1 MEEQISVI
9 LIDDEDDFLF
19 MTGKSLEQSGF
30 IVQTAKSGTI
40 GLQLMREK
48 APDLVLLDL
57 NMPQPDGHQVC
68 DMIKNDATL
77 RKIPV
82 IILTSSDDIS
92 DKLQGL
98 DGGADDY
105 ITKYVDQREL
115 EARIKS
121 VVRRQRQ
128 NLDSNPLTHLPGNSV
143 IQNLLMQ
150 RVDEKLQF
158 TVAYTDLDNFKAFND
173 KYGFQ
178 RGDEVILF
186 TARVLKESCDT
197 EDFVGHIGGDDFVI
211 ISSPEKINKITD
223 KVVNKLD
230 SGIVDF
236 YDEDDRQKG
245 YVETKNRQGG
255 VQKFPFVSIS
265 IGVTTN
271 VHREF
276 ANIGEIVRVVTELKK
291 FAKQKEGSS
300 VVFDKRT
307 D

>member
-150 RVDEKLQF
+150 RVDEKSQF

>member
-1 MEEQISVI
+1 MEEKLSVI

-19 MTGKSLEQSGF
+19 MTGKTLEQSGF

-57 NMPQPDGHQVC
+57 NMPQPDGHQIC
-68 DMIKNDATL
+68 DMIKNDANL

-82 IILTSSDDIS
+82 VILTSSDDLS
-92 DKLQGL
+92 DKLQRL

-143 IQNLLMQ
+143 IQNLLMKK
-150 RVDEKLQF
+150 VEEKSQF

-178 RGDEVILF
+178 RGDQVILF

-197 EDFVGHIGGDDFVI
+197 DDFVGHIGGDDFVI
-211 ISSPEKINKITD
+211 ITSPDKINKITE

-236 YDEDDRQKG
+236 YDEGDRQKG
-245 YVETKNRQGG
+245 FVETKNRQGDL
-255 VQKFPFVSIS
+255 QKFPFVSIS
-265 IGVTTN
+265 IAVTTN

-276 ANIGEIVRVVTELKK
+276 ANIGEIVKVVTELKK

-300 VVFDKRT
+300 VVYDKRT

>member
-19 MTGKSLEQSGF
+19 MTGKSLGQSGF

-68 DMIKNDATL
+68 DMIKNDAIL

-92 DKLQGL
+92 DKLQRL

-150 RVDEKLQF
+150 RVDEKSQF

-186 TARVLKESCDT
+186 TAGVLKESCDT
-197 EDFVGHIGGDDFVI
+197 DDFVGHIGGDDFVI
-211 ISSPEKINKITD
+211 ITSPAKINKITE

-265 IGVTTN
+265 IAVTTN
-271 VHREF
+271 AHREF
-276 ANIGEIVRVVTELKK
+276 ANIGEIVRIVTELKK

>member
-1 MEEQISVI
+1 
-9 LIDDEDDFLF
+9 
-19 MTGKSLEQSGF
+19 
-30 IVQTAKSGTI
+30 
-40 GLQLMREK
+40 
-48 APDLVLLDL
+48 
-57 NMPQPDGHQVC
+57 MPQPDGHQVC
-68 DMIKNDATL
+68 DMIKNDVNL

-105 ITKYVDQREL
+105 ITKYVDRREL

-150 RVDEKLQF
+150 KVDEKSKF
-158 TVAYTDLDNFKAFND
+158 SVAYTDLDNFKAFND

-178 RGDEVILF
+178 RGDDVILF
-186 TARVLKESCDT
+186 TARVLKESCDND
-197 EDFVGHIGGDDFVI
+197 DFVGHIGGDDFVI
-211 ISSPEKINKITD
+211 ITAPQRINKITE

-230 SGIVDF
+230 SGIIDF
-236 YDEDDRQKG
+236 YDADDREKG
-245 YVETKNRQGG
+245 YVETKNRQGDL
-255 VQKFPFVSIS
+255 QKFPFVSIS
-265 IGVTTN
+265 IAVTTN
-271 VHREF
+271 VHRDF
-276 ANIGEIVRVVTELKK
+276 ANIGEIVKVVTELKK